1 MPVPAVLRGPEYF
14 RQGESAGPGH
24 VFGVT
29 PVGNR
34 FCPEVSLS
42 AQDHF
47 RLYAFWYRIEKIGID
62 QAEHRVGRGLGGR
75 IALIKVNVAMRS
87 EEHTS
92 ELQSLM
98 RISYPVFC

>member
-14 RQGESAGPGH
+14 RQGEYAGPGH

-47 RLYAFWYRIEKIGID
+47 RLYALWYRIEKIGID
-62 QAEHRVGRGLGGR
+62 QADHRVGRVLGGQ
-75 IALIKVNVAMRS
+75 IALQKVNVAMRS
-87 EEHTS
+87 EERRVGKECVSTCRYR
-92 ELQSLM
+92 L
-98 RISYPVFC
+98 